1 MFNLLSCPAFLRALV
16 WFDASTGL
24 LLGALHLLL
33 TASLAEWLGL
43 PSGLLVVSG
52 VLLLGYAA
60 LATRIARAH
69 TMPRGS
75 LWVLIVANFGWALAS
90 LALLLGNAVAPTFLG
105 QAYLVGGKIELAIHN
120 RKGNAACLKP
130 MSLSPTSASWSRFRQ
145 EPGSSKFRKWSAP
158 ESPTVAVKATAA
170 PA

>member
-1 MFNLLSCPAFLRALV
+1 MFNLLSSPAFLRALV

-33 TASLAEWLGL
+33 SASLAEWLGL
-43 PSGLLVVSG
+43 PPGLLVVSG

-60 LATRIARAH
+60 LAIRIARAH
-69 TMPRGS
+69 TMPRGN

-105 QAYLVGGKIELAIHN
+105 QAYLVVHVV
-120 RKGNAACLKP
+120 
-130 MSLSPTSASWSRFRQ
+130 S
-145 EPGSSKFRKWSAP
+145 
-158 ESPTVAVKATAA
+158 VAVIAELQWMGVRRL
-170 PA
+170 PAWAVA

>member
-60 LATRIARAH
+60 LATRIARAQ

-75 LWVLIVANFGWALAS
+75 LWVLIVGNLGWALAR
-90 LALLLGNAVAPTFLG
+90 LALLLGNAVAPTCLG
-105 QAYLVGGKIELAIHN
+105 QAYLVVHVVSVALFAVLQWMGVRRLPAW
-120 RKGNAACLKP
+120 AA
-130 MSLSPTSASWSRFRQ
+130 A
-145 EPGSSKFRKWSAP
+145 
-158 ESPTVAVKATAA
+158 
-170 PA
+170 

>member
-1 MFNLLSCPAFLRALV
+1 MFNLLSSPAFLRALV

-43 PSGLLVVSG
+43 PSGLLVASG

-105 QAYLVGGKIELAIHN
+105 QAYLVVHVV
-120 RKGNAACLKP
+120 
-130 MSLSPTSASWSRFRQ
+130 S
-145 EPGSSKFRKWSAP
+145 
-158 ESPTVAVKATAA
+158 VAVIAEL
-170 PA
+170 

>member
-1 MFNLLSCPAFLRALV
+1 M
-16 WFDASTGL
+16 
-24 LLGALHLLL
+24 LL

-43 PSGLLVVSG
+43 PPGLLVVSG
-52 VLLLGYAA
+52 VLLLGCAA

-105 QAYLVGGKIELAIHN
+105 QAYLVVHVV
-120 RKGNAACLKP
+120 
-130 MSLSPTSASWSRFRQ
+130 S
-145 EPGSSKFRKWSAP
+145 
-158 ESPTVAVKATAA
+158 VAVIAELQWMGVRRMPAWAA
-170 PA
+170 A

>member
-1 MFNLLSCPAFLRALV
+1 MFNLLSSPAFLRALV

-43 PSGLLVVSG
+43 PSCLLVVSG

-60 LATRIARAH
+60 LATRIARAR

-90 LALLLGNAVAPTFLG
+90 LALLLGTAVAPTFLVRPIWWCMWFRWQSLPSCSG
-105 QAYLVGGKIELAIHN
+105 WGC
-120 RKGNAACLKP
+120 AACLHG
-130 MSLSPTSASWSRFRQ
+130 L
-145 EPGSSKFRKWSAP
+145 
-158 ESPTVAVKATAA
+158 
-170 PA
+170 